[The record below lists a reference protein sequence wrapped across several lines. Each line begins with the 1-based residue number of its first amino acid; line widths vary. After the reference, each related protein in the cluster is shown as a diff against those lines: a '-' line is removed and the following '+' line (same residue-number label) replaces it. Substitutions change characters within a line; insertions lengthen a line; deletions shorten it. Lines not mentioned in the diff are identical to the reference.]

1 MPMMRRMGRP
11 GLLGLAARTAVVAG
25 TASAV
30 AGRVQRRQQGRWA
43 EQDAQQAQAQAYQQ
57 QQAQQAYAQQQQAYA
72 QPAYGQSPYPQE
84 PYTAPDPA
92 QPTSPGVPAGSD
104 MDARIAQ
111 LRDLAALRD
120 QGVLSPEEFEA
131 QKARILG

>member
-1 MPMMRRMGRP
+1 MP
-11 GLLGLAARTAVVAG
+11 GLIRGVARTAVVAG

-43 EQDAQQAQAQAYQQ
+43 EQDTQQAQAQAYQQ

-72 QPAYGQSPYPQE
+72 QPAYGQPP
-84 PYTAPDPA
+84 APA
-92 QPTSPGVPAGSD
+92 SPAGSD

-120 QGVLSPEEFEA
+120 QGVLSPEEFET

>member
-1 MPMMRRMGRP
+1 MP
-11 GLLGLAARTAVVAG
+11 GLIRGVARTAVVAG

-84 PYTAPDPA
+84 PFTAPAPA

>member
-1 MPMMRRMGRP
+1 MP
-11 GLLGLAARTAVVAG
+11 GLIRGVARTAVVAG

-57 QQAQQAYAQQQQAYA
+57 QQAQQAYAQQQQQAYA

-84 PYTAPDPA
+84 PYTAPAPA

>member
-1 MPMMRRMGRP
+1 MP
-11 GLLGLAARTAVVAG
+11 GLIRGVARTAVVAG

-84 PYTAPDPA
+84 PFTAPAPA
-92 QPTSPGVPAGSD
+92 QPMSPGVPAGSD

-120 QGVLSPEEFEA
+120 QGVLSAEEFEA

>member
-1 MPMMRRMGRP
+1 MP
-11 GLLGLAARTAVVAG
+11 GLIRGVARTAVVAG

-84 PYTAPDPA
+84 PFTAPAPA

-120 QGVLSPEEFEA
+120 QGVLSAEEFEA

>member
-1 MPMMRRMGRP
+1 MP
-11 GLLGLAARTAVVAG
+11 GLIRGVARTAVVAG

-84 PYTAPDPA
+84 PFTAPAPA

-120 QGVLSPEEFEA
+120 QGVLSPEEFET

>member
-1 MPMMRRMGRP
+1 MP
-11 GLLGLAARTAVVAG
+11 GLIRGVARTAVVAG

-43 EQDAQQAQAQAYQQ
+43 EQDAQQAQAQAQAYQQ
-57 QQAQQAYAQQQQAYA
+57 QQAQQAYAQQQQQAYA

-84 PYTAPDPA
+84 PYTAPAPA